1 MPIFSLK
8 SDCNRALVFLLC
20 QFVFSPGL
28 HAAMPEPDY
37 AETLFDRTVAA
48 VQKSSQDDRVDFATI
63 ALRELVET
71 YMAEADLA
79 RKEGS
84 ENNNNRKL
92 VGWADSVDRFAAQML
107 IVLEDAGT
115 GYPVD
120 LSKTASGA
128 VGLTVADR
136 MIVLAH
142 PRADQ
147 QRAYERRVL
156 AEFCTSKN
164 CTELTLDNDEQDPS
178 LFPIVSARPLWS
190 FTKDG
195 PICISNEDEIEIQFL
210 ARHNMSAIRTQ
221 CLQLL
226 SELSALRYEI
236 SWNIRRGVSVH
247 WDKVALLT
255 TPEKP
260 EHLVVLND
268 TGDSTLLVLPL
279 LYANPAILE
288 NFGRWLSSK
297 TNNRQSNKL
306 QIEAKNI
313 VWTVSR

>member
-1 MPIFSLK
+1 VAEP
-8 SDCNRALVFLLC
+8 AL
-20 QFVFSPGL
+20 S
-28 HAAMPEPDY
+28 
-37 AETLFDRTVAA
+37 ETLFNRTVAA
-48 VQKSSQDDRVDFATI
+48 VKKSSQKDRVDFATV

-84 ENNNNRKL
+84 ENNENRKL
-92 VGWADSVDRFAAQML
+92 VGWADSVDRFAGQML
-107 IVLEDAGT
+107 IVLKDADT
-115 GYPVD
+115 GFPID

-156 AEFCTSKN
+156 AEFCSGKN
-164 CTELTLDNDEQDPS
+164 CTELTQSNDERDPPS
-178 LFPIVSARPLWS
+178 FSNVSVSPLWS
-190 FTKDG
+190 FTTVG
-195 PICISNEDEIEIQFL
+195 PVCISNEDGIEIQFP
-210 ARHNMSAIRTQ
+210 ANQNMSLIRSA

-226 SELSALRYEI
+226 SEISSLRYEI
-236 SWNIRRGVSVH
+236 SWHIRRGVTIH
-247 WDKVALLT
+247 WENLVLLT

-268 TGDSTLLVLPL
+268 TGDSALLVLPL
-279 LYANPAILE
+279 LYANPAVLE
-288 NFGRWLSSK
+288 NFGKWLSSK
-297 TNNRQSNKL
+297 PNNRQSTKL
-306 QIEAKNI
+306 LIEAKSI
-313 VWTVSR
+313 VWGESRQ